1 MSELHGAQRHRLGWT
16 ESDIEREEPLLSAE
30 IERTLQAALSTVGS
44 EEGARTGDSAAPA
57 PSSDAARAA
66 MRYAIIAARQMLT
79 QATRTA
85 IRAWRFAK
93 ATATP

>member
-1 MSELHGAQRHRLGWT
+1 
-16 ESDIEREEPLLSAE
+16 
-30 IERTLQAALSTVGS
+30 
-44 EEGARTGDSAAPA
+44 
-57 PSSDAARAA
+57 